1 MNKKTEKQLADT
13 RRLTI
18 RNIAAAAAFALFIT
32 SLFVQHKY
40 AFQSI
45 AYLVGAVAYFSELV
59 ILSDGFK
66 KKLELRESLMPLLFF
81 VLYIILCVSHFLEHI
96 EM

>member
-13 RRLTI
+13 RWLTI
-18 RNIAAAAAFALFIT
+18 RNAAAILAFALFIA
-32 SLFVQHKY
+32 SLFVHHKY
-40 AFQSI
+40 ALQSI

-66 KKLELRESLMPLLFF
+66 KKLELRESLMPILFF